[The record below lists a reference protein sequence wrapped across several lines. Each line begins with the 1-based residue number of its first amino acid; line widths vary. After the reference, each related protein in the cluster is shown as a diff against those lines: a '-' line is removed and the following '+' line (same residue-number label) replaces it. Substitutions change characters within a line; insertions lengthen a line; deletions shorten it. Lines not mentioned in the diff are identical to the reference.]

1 MTPATYLIGEGTE
14 NQEKFNAKGQ
24 QSVYKKILF
33 QNIQEQNQLVKNNK
47 SLIHKNRE
55 SLKRRI
61 WPRGSN
67 ADTHTA
73 CSQKQS
79 IAPKIVLQRLF
90 QMVVLFFFFC
100 IANMFILNLTS

>member
-47 SLIHKNRE
+47 SLITNQNCDNTDFQYLYMFL
-55 SLKRRI
+55 SLLKGFLVFR
-61 WPRGSN
+61 W
-67 ADTHTA
+67 
-73 CSQKQS
+73 
-79 IAPKIVLQRLF
+79 
-90 QMVVLFFFFC
+90 
-100 IANMFILNLTS
+100 